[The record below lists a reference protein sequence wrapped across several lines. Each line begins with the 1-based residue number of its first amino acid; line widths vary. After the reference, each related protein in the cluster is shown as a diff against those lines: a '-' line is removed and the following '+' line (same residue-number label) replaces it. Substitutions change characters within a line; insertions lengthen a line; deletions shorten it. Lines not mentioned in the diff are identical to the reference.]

1 MLDGVKK
8 DLQLLRQA
16 LDVRLTPQW
25 ADPQLLCR
33 FERDASVW
41 EFSYLAPSAQGQS
54 GSLLQLK
61 RNGKF
66 RFEITLRQPESELPQ
81 WRDALNDVLT
91 SSAVRDAAR
100 AGWWMR
106 LYLRLHG
113 RRIEACR
120 LVMLEET
127 PIGLR
132 STDVNRYYL
141 ARLSG
146 WLLLT
151 QPFVLIANTDTFKT
165 RSSTKISSRSVRLL
179 PEECRKM
186 AGALHRLLEGVE
198 KDHDHAA

>member
-8 DLQLLRQA
+8 DLQLLGQA

-25 ADPQLLCR
+25 ADPQPLCR

-41 EFSYLAPSAQGQS
+41 EFSYLAPSPQGQS
-54 GSLLQLK
+54 GSLLQLT
-61 RNGKF
+61 RNGKY
-66 RFEITLRQPESELPQ
+66 RFEITLRQPEAELPQ

-91 SSAVRDAAR
+91 SSAVRDV
-100 AGWWMR
+100 GWWMR

-120 LVMLEET
+120 LVMLEQT

-165 RSSTKISSRSVRLL
+165 RSSAKISSRSVRLL

-186 AGALHRLLEGVE
+186 AGALHRLLESVE